1 MNERHKISLTTA
13 ISTTQP
19 KTLVSDEEVDWII
32 VEPGVKRKVM
42 TFSEQMMLV
51 KVAFEAG
58 RVGALHH
65 HPHLQIS
72 YVASGVFE
80 ITINGVVKT
89 LRQGDAFFVPK
100 DAVHGAVCV
109 EAGMLVDVF
118 SPMRADFLK

>member
-19 KTLVSDEEVDWII
+19 KTLVSDEEVDWIL

-42 TFSEQMMLV
+42 TYSEQLMLV
-51 KVAFEAG
+51 KVAFETG

-89 LRQGDAFFVPK
+89 LRQGDAFFVPA
-100 DAVHGAVCV
+100 DAVHGAVGV

>member
-1 MNERHKISLTTA
+1 MNEGHKAYIPTIGPT
-13 ISTTQP
+13 
-19 KTLVSDEEVDWII
+19 TLVCDEDIAWEL
-32 VEPGVKRKVM
+32 VEEGIQRKVM
-42 TFSEQMMLV
+42 TYSEQLMLV

-72 YVASGVFE
+72 YVANGVFE

-89 LRQGDAFFVPK
+89 LRQGDAFFVPT